1 MADLDYEDTFETE
14 RIIVQRDI
22 QLLKVAYRNEFVGN
36 APLLLYRLLLRYW
49 TTRKL

>member
-22 QLLKVAYRNEFVGN
+22 QLLKVAYRNEVVGN
-36 APLLLYRLLLRYW
+36 ALLL
-49 TTRKL
+49 